1 MTRIAIFDYGAGNL
15 FSLKAALERNGA
27 NRVVVI
33 HDLGKL
39 ESFDGLVLPG
49 VGNFD
54 PAIISIQRD
63 KELLFKLIDD
73 GIPLLAICLGMEML
87 FNKSEEGTM
96 EGLNILNGEVIIL
109 PKKKVKI
116 PHVGWNNIKIRK
128 KESKLLKDINDGSW
142 VYYVHS
148 YHVST
153 KNKSMVVASSDYG
166 ISIPAVIEKGNLFGT
181 QFHPEKSGDAGAIMV
196 KNFLRVCSEKE

>member
-27 NRVVVI
+27 KRVVVI
-33 HDLGKL
+33 HDLGNL
-39 ESFDGLVLPG
+39 ESIDGLVLPG

-54 PAIISIQRD
+54 PAILSIQRD

-181 QFHPEKSGDAGAIMV
+181 QFHPEKSGDAGGIMV
-196 KNFLRVCSEKE
+196 RNFLRVCSEKE